1 MEFAYGMV
9 RNSTLFRYFFNKL
22 WRCIV
27 METSYKGTNKMLTGI
42 VFGVITFWLFAQA
55 MVNVVPA
62 VQKDLGISLGTLNI
76 AISLT
81 SLFSGMFIVGA
92 GGLADKVGRKKI
104 TYIGLILSV
113 IGSLLL
119 VITQGA
125 TLLII
130 GRIIQGISAACIMP
144 STIAL
149 VKEYYE
155 GADRQRALS
164 FWSIGSWGGSG
175 VCSFAGG
182 AIATYMGWRWIF
194 IFSIVFALLGMLL
207 IKDTPESKAES
218 KGAFKFD
225 TKGLIILII
234 TMLALNLFIT
244 RGDDWGWTSAI
255 TLGCAAV
262 AIIGIIVFVK
272 VESNNDIALIDFKFF
287 KNKPYAGATYSNFL
301 LNAVAGTLVV
311 ANTYVQV
318 GRGFTA
324 FQSGMLSIGYLIAV
338 LAMIRV
344 GEKILQKAGA
354 KAPMIWGATITTVGV
369 ALMGLTFLPGVTYTV
384 VVFIG
389 FALFGLGLGIYAT
402 PSTDTSVSN
411 APSDKVG
418 AAAGVYKMAS
428 SLGGAFG
435 VAISA
440 AVYGAIAGTGNI
452 AVAATGGIIVN
463 VIFGILSIISII
475 ALVPASAGKKVPVAA
490 VKPQPQA
497 E

>member
-1 MEFAYGMV
+1 
-9 RNSTLFRYFFNKL
+9 
-22 WRCIV
+22 
-27 METSYKGTNKMLTGI
+27 METGYRGTNKMLTGI
-42 VFGVITFWLFAQA
+42 VFGVITFWLFAQS

-130 GRIIQGISAACIMP
+130 GRIIQGLSAACIMP

-218 KGAFKFD
+218 KGAFQFD
-225 TKGLIILII
+225 IKGLIILII

-244 RGDDWGWTSAI
+244 RGADWGWTSAI
-255 TLGCAAV
+255 TLVCAAI
-262 AIIGIIVFVK
+262 AIIGIIVFFK
-272 VESNNDIALIDFKFF
+272 VERNNDIALIDFSLF

-354 KAPMIWGATITTVGV
+354 KSPMIWGAIITTVGV
-369 ALMGLTFLPGVTYTV
+369 ALMGLTFLPGFTYTV

-440 AVYGAIAGTGNI
+440 AVYGAIAAASSI
-452 AVAATGGIIVN
+452 EVAATGGIIVN
-463 VIFGILSIISII
+463 VIFGILSIISIV
-475 ALVPASAGKKVPVAA
+475 AMVPSDAGKKKVTSSIST
-490 VKPQPQA
+490 KPA
-497 E
+497 ME

>member
-1 MEFAYGMV
+1 
-9 RNSTLFRYFFNKL
+9 
-22 WRCIV
+22 
-27 METSYKGTNKMLTGI
+27 METYKGTNKLITGI

-62 VQKDLGISLGTLNI
+62 VQSDLGISLGTLNI

-104 TYIGLILSV
+104 TYIGLILSI

-119 VITQGA
+119 VLAQGA
-125 TLLII
+125 ALLIV
-130 GRIIQGISAACIMP
+130 GRIIQGLSAACIMP

-164 FWSIGSWGGSG
+164 YWSIGSWGGSG

-194 IFSIVFALLGMLL
+194 IFSIIFALLGMLL
-207 IKDTPESKAES
+207 MKDAPESKAES

-225 TKGLIILII
+225 VAGLIVLII
-234 TMLALNLFIT
+234 TLLALNLFIT
-244 RGDDWGWTSAI
+244 RGKDWGWTSAV
-255 TLGCAAV
+255 TLICLVV
-262 AIIGIIVFVK
+262 AIIGIIVFIK
-272 VESNNDIALIDFKFF
+272 VEKNNAIALIDFSLF

-324 FQSGMLSIGYLIAV
+324 FQSGMLSLGYLVAV

-354 KAPMIWGATITTVGV
+354 KAPMIWGTIITTIGV
-369 ALMGLTFLPGVTYTV
+369 AVMGLTFLPGFAYTV

-411 APSDKVG
+411 APSDKIG

-440 AVYGAIAGTGNI
+440 AVYGALASSSKEIA
-452 AVAATGGIIVN
+452 ASSGIIVN
-463 VIFGILSIISII
+463 VIFGILALISII
-475 ALVPASAGKKVPVAA
+475 ALVPKNAGKQQQKELNKKVS
-490 VKPQPQA
+490 
-497 E
+497 

>member
-1 MEFAYGMV
+1 
-9 RNSTLFRYFFNKL
+9 
-22 WRCIV
+22 
-27 METSYKGTNKMLTGI
+27 METYKGTNKLLTGI

-62 VQKDLGISLGTLNI
+62 VQSDLGISLGTINI

-104 TYIGLILSV
+104 TYIGLIFSI

-119 VITQGA
+119 VLAQGA
-125 TLLII
+125 ALLII
-130 GRIIQGISAACIMP
+130 GRIIQGLSAACIMP
-144 STIAL
+144 ATIAL

-194 IFSIVFALLGMLL
+194 IFSIIFALLGMWLM
-207 IKDTPESKAES
+207 KDTPESKAES
-218 KGAFKFD
+218 KGVFKFD
-225 TKGLIILII
+225 VAGLIILII
-234 TMLALNLFIT
+234 TMLGLNLFIT
-244 RGDDWGWTSAI
+244 RGADWGWTSAL
-255 TLGCAAV
+255 TLICLAV

-272 VESNNDIALIDFKFF
+272 VEKNNALALIDFSLF

-324 FQSGMLSIGYLIAV
+324 FQSGMLSLGYLIAV

-344 GEKILQKAGA
+344 GEKLLQKAGA
-354 KAPMIWGATITTVGV
+354 KSPMIWGTVITTIGV
-369 ALMGLTFLPGVTYTV
+369 ALMGLTFLPGVAYTV
-384 VVFIG
+384 TVFIG

-440 AVYGAIAGTGNI
+440 AVYGAITVFASKEI
-452 AVAATGGIIVN
+452 AATSGIIVN
-463 VIFGILSIISII
+463 VIFGVL
-475 ALVPASAGKKVPVAA
+475 ALVSIVFMVPKNAGKEHQDVLNKKVS
-490 VKPQPQA
+490 
-497 E
+497 